1 MKITKIKCSGMT
13 APFTGNFY
21 HIVEFYNEKKLI
33 ASKKVYG
40 CENRNEAISY
50 AIQLLDL
57 KIDE

>member
-1 MKITKIKCSGMT
+1 MT